1 MGGNSLAKQN
11 PINAYKETS
20 IKTASGGKIV
30 LMLYD
35 EALKQMDIAS
45 DYMENKSKNF
55 DAINSAII
63 KSQEVIT
70 ELMVSLDFDKGG
82 EIAKNLFSLYMYF
95 NKELMGAN
103 VKKDPQPIKDVR
115 RMISELREAW
125 AEIIKNPNPSTNQAG
140 GGLNIAG

>member
-1 MGGNSLAKQN
+1 MANYNQL
-11 PINAYKETS
+11 NAYKETS
-20 IKTASGGKIV
+20 IKTASSSKIV

-35 EALKQMDIAS
+35 EALKQMDLAV
-45 DYMENKSKNF
+45 DQMENEPKNF
-55 DAINSAII
+55 DSINAAII

-95 NKELMGAN
+95 NKELMDAN
-103 VKKDPQPIKDVR
+103 VKKNPQPVKNVR
-115 RMISELREAW
+115 RMVLELREAW
-125 AEIIKNPNPSTNQAG
+125 AEIMKNPNRSSNQAG

>member
-1 MGGNSLAKQN
+1 MANYNQL
-11 PINAYKETS
+11 NAYKETS
-20 IKTASGGKIV
+20 IKTASSSKIV

-35 EALKQMDIAS
+35 EALKQMDLAA
-45 DYMENKSKNF
+45 DQMENMPKNY
-55 DAINSAII
+55 DSINSAII

-95 NKELMGAN
+95 NKELMDAN
-103 VKKDPQPIKDVR
+103 VKKDPQPVKNVR
-115 RMISELREAW
+115 RLVSELREAW
-125 AEIIKNPNPSTNQAG
+125 SEIMKNPNPSSKQAG

>member
-1 MGGNSLAKQN
+1 MAKQN

-20 IKTASGGKIV
+20 IKTASGSKIV